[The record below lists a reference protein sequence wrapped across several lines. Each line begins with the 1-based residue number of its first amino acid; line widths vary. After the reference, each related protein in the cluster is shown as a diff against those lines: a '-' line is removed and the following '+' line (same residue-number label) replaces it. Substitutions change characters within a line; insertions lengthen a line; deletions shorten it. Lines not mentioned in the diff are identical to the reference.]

1 MTAIIQAN
9 KLNMIDV
16 EHKFSLNQ
24 TDDIQFFREWFDGL
38 PEITDIEKQVLDR
51 AKANYLNAIKH
62 REISEN
68 LVKMTVIAPLLAWAN
83 FYQLPFDIVD
93 ENSIDISVETQNEII
108 KGRIDIIVFKHHL
121 WLLVIESK
129 NAGLSIINGI
139 PQGLTYMMA
148 NPHPEQPIF
157 GLVTNGD
164 DFQFIKL
171 VKQNSPQYALSKKFT
186 ISNPQNNELYHVLS
200 ILKKLG
206 QVIN

>member
-1 MTAIIQAN
+1 
-9 KLNMIDV
+9 MIDV

-62 REISEN
+62 REILEI

-93 ENSIDISVETQNEII
+93 ENYIDVSVETQDELI

-121 WLLVIESK
+121 CLLVIESK

-139 PQGLTYMMA
+139 PQALTYMMA
-148 NPHPEQPIF
+148 NPHPEKPIF
-157 GLVTNGD
+157 GLVTNGMELV
-164 DFQFIKL
+164 FIKL
-171 VKQNSPQYALSKKFT
+171 IQQDTPKYALSESFSLLKRE
-186 ISNPQNNELYHVLS
+186 NELYKVLS
-200 ILKKLG
+200 ILKRLG
-206 QVIN
+206 KIIN